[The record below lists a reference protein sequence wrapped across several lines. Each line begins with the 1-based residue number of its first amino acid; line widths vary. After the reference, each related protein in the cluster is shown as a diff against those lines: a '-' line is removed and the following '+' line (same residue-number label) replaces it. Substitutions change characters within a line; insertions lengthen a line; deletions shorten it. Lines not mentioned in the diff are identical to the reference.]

1 MQSWNCQPTIYLNI
15 FQPLEKEVTE
25 KLAVYV
31 EDGGRFDWVK
41 DLPAAIDRMLS
52 EKYAFMIAPQAM
64 YLESR
69 RHQIGIWHFYHPA
82 FLEAKGKTCDIAE
95 EGRKIKM
102 SQDKKNVSWNG

>member
-1 MQSWNCQPTIYLNI
+1 
-15 FQPLEKEVTE
+15 
-25 KLAVYV
+25 
-31 EDGGRFDWVK
+31 
-41 DLPAAIDRMLS
+41 MLS

-82 FLEAKGKTCDIAE
+82 FLEAKGKTCDIIE

-102 SQDKKNVSWNG
+102 SQDKKTKFIYSFDDLYFDPKL